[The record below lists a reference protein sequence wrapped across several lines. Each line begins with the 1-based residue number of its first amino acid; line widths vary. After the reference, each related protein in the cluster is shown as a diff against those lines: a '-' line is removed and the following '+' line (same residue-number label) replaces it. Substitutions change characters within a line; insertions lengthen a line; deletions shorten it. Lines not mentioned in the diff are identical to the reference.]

1 MSNMNI
7 KKQPKQLPRCL
18 TPQSSQKEVAVQ
30 EMTSVLEAKRGP
42 HVHSAGTDKAC
53 ARSVARLT
61 FNVSRS
67 DPASFSFWAIL
78 AATAAD
84 RLVSASTCTSHAA
97 KALLIQSMHMP
108 KHAAVKTPEARALQC
123 WTAKITD
130 KTDMQRCGR
139 TASVPVILLLVESCT
154 CFLYCVALSA

>member
-1 MSNMNI
+1 M
-7 KKQPKQLPRCL
+7 
-18 TPQSSQKEVAVQ
+18 Q
-30 EMTSVLEAKRGP
+30 EMMSVLEAKRGP

-78 AATAAD
+78 AAIAAD

-97 KALLIQSMHMP
+97 KALLI
-108 KHAAVKTPEARALQC
+108 HAQTRCTENTEARALQC

-139 TASVPVILLLVESCT
+139 TATVPVILLLVEPCT